1 MSKKHNEIDDLKSI
15 KNVATIDS
23 INKII
28 TVKKQVGISL
38 ISKLDF
44 LQKCCGYN
52 VIYKIKQTNDDD
64 FDSINVSLNARTK
77 NAHNLTNK
85 NK

>member
-23 INKII
+23 INKVI

-38 ISKLDF
+38 ISRLDL

-52 VIYKIKQTNDDD
+52 VTYKIKQINDDD